1 MEPSLIGHTSMT
13 AVFQAGAGRAGAG
26 GKGLQGKY
34 MELMSCQYRVENWLL
49 HSMFCGWP
57 KNKTD
62 RRQF

>member
-57 KNKTD
+57 
-62 RRQF
+62 